1 MFKKISLI
9 FLLYAFFSVQSLSE
23 TLKEIKVNGNDRV
36 STSTIINFTNL
47 KLDSIIMEDDLNDT
61 LKLLYETN
69 FFEDIN
75 FSFKDGL
82 LIIDV
87 IEHPIIQEIKI
98 EGVKAKNLI
107 NELKDSISLKDK
119 SPLVK
124 INITNDVNTILN
136 IFKQSGHY
144 FVKVN
149 PLIEKNSNNTVNLIF
164 EIDKGDKATI
174 DQINFI
180 GNKIFKSSKLLSV
193 ITSEEDRFWKFI
205 SNKKFINLERIRLD
219 KRLLLNFYRE
229 KGYYNV
235 EIRDAYTKIFNDKNF
250 VLTFNIDA
258 GKKYYFGNF
267 ELNLPNDFDE
277 KKFSNLYKT
286 FKALKSERYNFN
298 LIENIL
304 DEIEQIS
311 LIQNYE
317 FIDANIT
324 ENVVDDKINFIIDIV
339 ETPKKFVKRI
349 DIFGNNITSEEFIR
363 DNFQIDEGD
372 PFNQILFNKSL
383 NNLRSKGLFKSVNS
397 KIVDDKN
404 EFQILEINI
413 EEKPTGEITAA
424 AGYGTNGSTVS
435 VGIKENNFKGKGIR
449 LSTALS
455 LSEESVKGS
464 FEFTHPNFAYSDRE
478 LSTALE
484 STSTDKLSEYGYES
498 NLNAISIGT
507 RYEQFN
513 NLFFSPRVSI
523 MSEEINVTS
532 SASDAYKKQEGSYFD
547 ANLSYGLE
555 YDLRN
560 SRYQPT
566 DGYISSWYQT
576 LPFLSDD
583 QALFNS
589 YQLTKYSELVDNMV
603 LSSGFMIK
611 TVNSLSDKDVR
622 VSKRLYIPSSRL
634 RGFEAG
640 KVGPKDG
647 NDYVGGNY
655 VSTLNFSSTIPYL
668 FQTVEELDVKLFF
681 DAGNVWGVDYSS
693 SLDDKN
699 KIRSSTGIAM
709 ELLTP
714 VGPLSFSFAQ
724 VLSKASSD
732 KTETF
737 RFQLGTTF

>member
-1 MFKKISLI
+1 
-9 FLLYAFFSVQSLSE
+9 
-23 TLKEIKVNGNDRV
+23 
-36 STSTIINFTNL
+36 
-47 KLDSIIMEDDLNDT
+47 
-61 LKLLYETN
+61 
-69 FFEDIN
+69 
-75 FSFKDGL
+75 
-82 LIIDV
+82 
-87 IEHPIIQEIKI
+87 
-98 EGVKAKNLI
+98 
-107 NELKDSISLKDK
+107 
-119 SPLVK
+119 
-124 INITNDVNTILN
+124 
-136 IFKQSGHY
+136 
-144 FVKVN
+144 
-149 PLIEKNSNNTVNLIF
+149 
-164 EIDKGDKATI
+164 
-174 DQINFI
+174 
-180 GNKIFKSSKLLSV
+180 
-193 ITSEEDRFWKFI
+193 
-205 SNKKFINLERIRLD
+205 
-219 KRLLLNFYRE
+219 
-229 KGYYNV
+229 
-235 EIRDAYTKIFNDKNF
+235 
-250 VLTFNIDA
+250 
-258 GKKYYFGNF
+258 
-267 ELNLPNDFDE
+267 
-277 KKFSNLYKT
+277 
-286 FKALKSERYNFN
+286 
-298 LIENIL
+298 
-304 DEIEQIS
+304 
-311 LIQNYE
+311 
-317 FIDANIT
+317 
-324 ENVVDDKINFIIDIV
+324 
-339 ETPKKFVKRI
+339 
-349 DIFGNNITSEEFIR
+349 
-363 DNFQIDEGD
+363 
-372 PFNQILFNKSL
+372 
-383 NNLRSKGLFKSVNS
+383 
-397 KIVDDKN
+397 
-404 EFQILEINI
+404 
-413 EEKPTGEITAA
+413 
-424 AGYGTNGSTVS
+424 
-435 VGIKENNFKGKGIR
+435 
-449 LSTALS
+449 
-455 LSEESVKGS
+455 
-464 FEFTHPNFAYSDRE
+464 
-478 LSTALE
+478 
-484 STSTDKLSEYGYES
+484 
-498 NLNAISIGT
+498 
-507 RYEQFN
+507 
-513 NLFFSPRVSI
+513 

-724 VLSKASSD
+724 ALSKASSD